1 MPRIKKILLASLV
14 LAAPAL
20 FSQNVQALEYKNS
33 FGSINA
39 GYADWN
45 SGFVN
50 VHRGEVWKATADFG
64 VNFREAEFYSFI
76 ESNVFIKPCSGGP

>member
-1 MPRIKKILLASLV
+1 MRNALYAPKKGKLLACALISTTALCSL
-14 LAAPAL
+14 PAW
-20 FSQNVQALEYKNS
+20 SLEYKGA

-45 SGFVN
+45 SGFEN

-64 VNFREAEFYSFI
+64 VNFREAEIYSFLKVM
-76 ESNVFIKPCSGGP
+76 S

>member
-1 MPRIKKILLASLV
+1 MPRIKNVLLTSLV
-14 LAAPAL
+14 LAAPSL
-20 FSQNVQALEYKNS
+20 FSHSAQALEYKNA

-64 VNFREAEFYSFI
+64 INFKRLSFI
-76 ESNVFIKPCSGGP
+76 HFMKAMS